1 MLRIHNNYML
11 TSKKL
16 FEFGSTILLHLFV
29 GCMTLVILPV
39 SKTFA
44 QVKATNEAKLFE
56 IDRINI
62 VGNSVF
68 DDGELRVIADLE
80 RVGKI
85 SLAELLIAKE
95 KINRYYLDRGYS
107 SSGALIS
114 QQEVSE
120 GKVTILVVEGKLS
133 QIVFKGL
140 EGLSEK
146 YLMSQLPSLL
156 KPLNTDELV
165 ESLAKLEKEP
175 LIENITGEIVR
186 ESFGRSILLVEVE
199 ERNPIA
205 LTFGANNGY
214 SPSIGSYGGNARLTH
229 DNLLGLRDRLSLES
243 SQTVEGGLSRIAGS
257 YSVPFNAS
265 NGRIRFAYNNA
276 DSVLIEEEVEE
287 LQIEAESESFLLEVR
302 QPIVLGKE
310 SELGLGMRIEHI
322 KSETFVLSDLS
333 FPFTEGL
340 EDGETNLTV
349 LRLFQ
354 DYRTQGDNSLFSFST
369 GFNVGLDLLNPT
381 QTEVG
386 IDGIFWSFN
395 SLLIYA
401 KSLNEQRDA
410 LFTASLEFQISPD
423 KLLPIEQITGG
434 GFRKVRGY
442 RPNIVVG
449 DNGIIGTFDLQLPLF
464 RNDSFGTVTIGP
476 FVDFGTLWN
485 NDRETTGS
493 SFLASTGLS
502 LQYRATDFLELR
514 LDYGFPLIE
523 LTGYG
528 ATEAQDNLSFSILM
542 QRTL

>member
-1 MLRIHNNYML
+1 MS

-16 FEFGSTILLHLFV
+16 FKLVGAILFHFFV
-29 GCMTLVILPV
+29 SCITLAILPA
-39 SKTFA
+39 SETLA
-44 QVKATNEAKLFE
+44 QVKAMNEAKLFE
-56 IDRINI
+56 VDRIEI
-62 VGNSVF
+62 IGNSVF
-68 DDGELRVIADLE
+68 DDEELKAIANLGQTG
-80 RVGKI
+80 RI
-85 SLAELLIAKE
+85 SLSELQVAKE
-95 KINRYYLDRGYS
+95 KISRYYVDRGYS

-120 GKVTILVVEGKLS
+120 GKVTILVVEGRLS

-140 EGLSEK
+140 EGLEEK
-146 YLMSQLPSLL
+146 YLISQLPSLS
-156 KPLNTDELV
+156 KPLNTEELIQ
-165 ESLAKLEKEP
+165 SLAKLEQEP
-175 LIENITGEIVR
+175 LIANISGEIVR

-205 LTFGANNGY
+205 ITFGVNNAY
-214 SPSIGSYGGNARLTH
+214 SPSIGSYGGNAKLTH
-229 DNLLGLRDRLSLES
+229 NNLLGFRDRFTVES
-243 SQTVEGGLSRIAGS
+243 SQTIEGGLSRFAGS
-257 YSVPFNAS
+257 YSFPFNAS
-265 NGRIRFAYNNA
+265 DGRIKFAYNSA

-287 LQIEAESESFLLEVR
+287 LEIEAESESFLLEVR
-302 QPIVLGKE
+302 QPIALGKE
-310 SELGLGMRIEHI
+310 SDLGLGMRLEHT
-322 KSETFVLSDLS
+322 KSETFVLSDRS

-340 EDGETNLTV
+340 SDGETNLTV
-349 LRLFQ
+349 LRFFQ
-354 DYRTQGDNSLFSFST
+354 DYRTRGNNSLFSLYT
-369 GFNVGLDLLNPT
+369 GFNVGLDIFNPT

-401 KSLNEQRDA
+401 KSLNERRDA

-434 GFRKVRGY
+434 GLRKVRGY

-449 DNGIIGTFDLQLPLF
+449 DNGIIGTVDLQLPLL

-476 FVDFGTLWN
+476 FVDFGTFWN

-502 LQYRATDFLELR
+502 LQYRAIDLLELR
-514 LDYGFPLIE
+514 CDYGFPLFE

-528 ATEAQDNLSFSILM
+528 ATETQDNLSFSVLIR
-542 QRTL
+542 RTL